1 MRILGQDIFSEYDL
15 TQKVGVMLYNS
26 GCDISG
32 EVVMTMI
39 QCV

>member
-1 MRILGQDIFSEYDL
+1 MRIECHDIFSEYDL
-15 TQKVGVMLYNS
+15 TKKVGVMSYNS

-32 EVVMTMI
+32 EVVMTMT